1 MDPPRPTPPVTACEA
16 QDPDFERR
24 VQDSFGRQTFMR
36 HLGAQITALQAGYC
50 EISLDYRDDLAQQH
64 GFFHG
69 GIIGTLADNA
79 SGYASYSLMPVEA
92 TVLTVEY
99 KLNLLAPGD
108 GERIISR
115 GRVLKPG
122 RTLIIAQSDVY
133 ALKRGR
139 ETHCATA
146 LVTLFT
152 LAGTPDHPGMGK
164 Q

>member
-1 MDPPRPTPPVTACEA
+1 MT
-16 QDPDFERR
+16 
-24 VQDSFGRQTFMR
+24 
-36 HLGAQITALQAGYC
+36 
-50 EISLDYRDDLAQQH
+50 
-64 GFFHG
+64 
-69 GIIGTLADNA
+69 DNA

-108 GERIISR
+108 GERIVSR